1 MYFYQIIEVW
11 IRLEPTDFLKGRNFG
26 KWIQPNP
33 VSNLVRVFKM
43 EVQM

>member
-11 IRLEPTDFLKGRNFG
+11 TRLEPTDFLKEQNFE

-33 VSNLVRVFKM
+33 VSNLVLVFKM